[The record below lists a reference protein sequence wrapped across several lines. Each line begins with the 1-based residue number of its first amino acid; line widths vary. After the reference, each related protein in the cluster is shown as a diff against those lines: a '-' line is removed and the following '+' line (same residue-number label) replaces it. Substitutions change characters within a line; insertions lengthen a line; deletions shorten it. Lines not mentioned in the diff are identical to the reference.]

1 MSEMKFKN
9 TSIMHEFLSNCSDET
24 VYKFLLKEDPQI
36 WNNEITLKMLL
47 AKDNA
52 LINLALAQT
61 TNSFS
66 VLKKLYKKN
75 NEALRIACLGN
86 SNIYNLDFDPFKRGI
101 IPAMS
106 SIFFTHDEYTN
117 FITNSKNPNELIAVL
132 TNKKFDLDNLANL
145 YEKKDEP
152 YISLDESRF
161 MDLVYFTM
169 DNPNLYLPSE
179 DPLSWV
185 GAGHDRYRCSKNFF
199 NLFNIFSNNFW
210 NAKCLNQLLKRKP
223 NISFEIDF
231 DFTITEKEVTKSVQE
246 GLLVKSRNEK
256 LVALNKIL
264 EKWSFENCDEKKE
277 NGTEEYSPA
286 WQEIYID
293 LKQNLSRFLE
303 DE

>member
-145 YEKKDEP
+145 YEKKDKP

-161 MDLVYFTM
+161 MDLVYFTI

-185 GAGHDRYRCSKNFF
+185 GTGHDRRECSRFF
-199 NLFNIFSNNFW
+199 FNIFNIVNVKYGYAIILNNI
-210 NAKCLNQLLKRKP
+210 LNKDP
-223 NISFEIDF
+223 NIIFDIPFDKIKPSFCFPIASA
-231 DFTITEKEVTKSVQE
+231 T
-246 GLLVKSRNEK
+246 
-256 LVALNKIL
+256 
-264 EKWSFENCDEKKE
+264 
-277 NGTEEYSPA
+277 
-286 WQEIYID
+286 
-293 LKQNLSRFLE
+293 
-303 DE
+303 

>member
-9 TSIMHEFLSNCSDET
+9 KSIMHEFLSNCSDES

-66 VLKKLYKKN
+66 ILKKLYNKSY
-75 NEALRIACLGN
+75 NEGLRVACLGN
-86 SNIYNLDFDPFKRGI
+86 SNVPNLDFNPFKND
-101 IPAMS
+101 A
-106 SIFFTHDEYTN
+106 IFTRKDYSN
-117 FITNSKNPNELIAVL
+117 FITVSKNLNELIAVL
-132 TNKKFDLDNLANL
+132 SNERFDLEDLSDL
-145 YEKKDEP
+145 YKKKDEP
-152 YISLDESRF
+152 YINLGEGRF
-161 MDLVYFTM
+161 LELVNLTIE
-169 DNPNLYLPSE
+169 NPNLYLPSE
-179 DPLSWV
+179 DPFSWV
-185 GAGHDRYRCSKNFF
+185 GAGHDRYQCSIDFF

-264 EKWSFENCDEKKE
+264 EKWSFENCDDKKV
-277 NGTEEYSPA
+277 NGLEESWPA
-286 WQEIYID
+286 WQEIYTD
-293 LKQNLSRFLE
+293 LNQNLSRFLE